1 VREPRARAHRGVH
14 RQRVLEAAGGGL
26 PVARDVALLEERV
39 DAVVVPG
46 VRALVV
52 AGGLRGRD
60 QLVGDLVPLLDRV
73 RAPRTRGK
81 LRHRAPAGF
90 G

>member
-1 VREPRARAHRGVH
+1 VREPRARPIAAFIAIC
-14 RQRVLEAAGGGL
+14 VLDVAGGGL
-26 PVARDVALLEERV
+26 PVARDVASPEERV

-60 QLVGDLVPLLDRV
+60 QLGGLVPLLDRI